1 MSKPLS
7 KEVGLITAA
16 SIVTG
21 CVIGS
26 GVFVKPGRVLAATGN
41 SSLALW
47 AWVLGAIITI
57 AGGLTIAEVSTRIP
71 KTGGIYVYVEEIYG
85 RTAGFLCGWVLT
97 LVYGPAVMSAL
108 ALYFGSLLANFLH
121 LTDPRAQITIAVTTT
136 LFLSSLSIFGTR
148 YAGALQAIST
158 IAKLIPIFVIAIAGI
173 FLGHEKI
180 TNVSSGLPVAAG
192 MGAAV
197 LATLWAYDGWVHV
210 GTMAGEMKNPARDLP
225 LAIILGLTLVAIAY
239 LLVNISIFHIL
250 PAGDVA
256 SQNDRAAV
264 VASERIFGGFGAT
277 LIQVGILISI
287 FGCLN
292 GNILATTRV
301 PYAMGVRGD
310 LPFSSWVGKT
320 HPTLGTP
327 YHAIMLQTVFALL
340 MVFSGNPDLITD
352 IGISAVY
359 VFYVLSFAG
368 IVKLRRDRVG
378 EELTRYRTPLYPVVP
393 LIAVVG
399 GLYIIG
405 STVLN
410 QPRYA
415 LYAFLLTLAG
425 LPVHFVVQRR
435 KAAAAPG

>member
-121 LTDPRAQITIAVTTT
+121 LTDPRAQITIAVSTT
-136 LFLSSLSIFGTR
+136 LFLSSLCIFGTR

-158 IAKLIPIFVIAIAGI
+158 FAKLIPIFVIAIAGI

-180 TNVSSGLPVAAG
+180 TNVSSGLPAAAG

-225 LAIILGLTLVAIAY
+225 LAIILGLTLVAVAY

-256 SQNDRAAV
+256 SLNDRAAV

-310 LPFSSWVGKT
+310 LPFSSWVGQT

-327 YHAIMLQTVFALL
+327 YHAIMLQTVVALL

-393 LIAVVG
+393 LIAVIG
-399 GLYIIG
+399 GIYIVG
-405 STVLN
+405 STIVN

-435 KAAAAPG
+435 KAAVAG

>member
-1 MSKPLS
+1 MSKSLS

-26 GVFVKPGRVLAATGN
+26 GVFVKPGRVLAAAGN

-47 AWVLGAIITI
+47 AWVIGAVITI

-71 KTGGIYVYVEEIYG
+71 KTGGIYIYIEEIYG
-85 RTAGFLCGWVLT
+85 KTAGFLCGWVLT

-108 ALYFGSLLANFLH
+108 ALYFGSLLGNFLH
-121 LTDPRAQITIAVTTT
+121 LGGPRAQIVIAVTTT
-136 LFLSSLSIFGTR
+136 VVLSSVSIFGTR

-158 IAKLIPIFVIAIAGI
+158 IAKLIPIFVIAVAGI
-173 FLGHEKI
+173 LLGHQRV
-180 TNVSSGLPVAAG
+180 TGVGSGLPASAG

-197 LATLWAYDGWVHV
+197 LATLWAYDGWVNV
-210 GTMAGEMKNPARDLP
+210 GSMAGEMKNPARDLP
-225 LAIILGLTLVAIAY
+225 LAIIVGLSVVAVAY
-239 LLVNISIFHIL
+239 LLVNIAIFHIL
-250 PAGDVA
+250 PAAEVA
-256 SQNDRAAV
+256 SLNDRAAV
-264 VASERIFGGFGAT
+264 VASQWAFGSFGAT
-277 LIQVGILISI
+277 LIHVGILISI

-292 GNILATTRV
+292 GNILATTRI

-310 LPFSSWVGKT
+310 LPLSRFIGRP
-320 HPTLGTP
+320 HPTFGTP
-327 YHAIMLQTVFALL
+327 YYAIILQTVVALL
-340 MVFSGNPDLITD
+340 MALSGNPDLITD

-368 IVKLRRDRVG
+368 IVKLRRNKVG
-378 EELTRYRTPLYPVVP
+378 EELASYRTPLYPFVP
-393 LIAVVG
+393 LVAVVG

-405 STVLN
+405 STVMN
-410 QPRYA
+410 QPRFA

-425 LPVHFVVQRR
+425 LPIYSAVQRSQR
-435 KAAAAPG
+435 SPDR

>member
-1 MSKPLS
+1 MSKSLS

-26 GVFVKPGRVLAATGN
+26 GVFVKPGRVLVATGN

-47 AWVLGAIITI
+47 AWVIGAIITI
-57 AGGLTIAEVSTRIP
+57 AGGLTIAEISTRIP
-71 KTGGIYVYVEEIYG
+71 KTGGIYIYIEEIYG
-85 RTAGFLCGWVLT
+85 KTAGFLCGWVLT

-108 ALYFGSLLANFLH
+108 ALYFGSLLSNFLH
-121 LTDPRAQITIAVTTT
+121 ITGPRAQLSIAVITT
-136 LFLSSLSIFGTR
+136 LLLSSLSIFGTR
-148 YAGALQAIST
+148 YAGALQALST

-173 FLGHEKI
+173 LLGHEPV
-180 TNVSSGLPVAAG
+180 TGVSSGAPVAAG

-197 LATLWAYDGWVHV
+197 LATLWAYDGWVNV
-210 GTMAGEMKNPARDLP
+210 GTMAGEMKNPSRDLP
-225 LAIILGLTLVAIAY
+225 LAIILGLTMVAVAY
-239 LLVNISIFHIL
+239 LLVNIAIFHTL
-250 PAGDVA
+250 PAAEVA
-256 SQNDRAAV
+256 SLNDKAAV

-310 LPFSSWVGKT
+310 LPFSSWVGKA

-327 YHAIMLQTVFALL
+327 YHAIMLQTVVALL
-340 MVFSGNPDLITD
+340 MVLSGNPDLITD

-368 IVKLRRDRVG
+368 IVKLRRNKVG
-378 EELTRYRTPLYPVVP
+378 EDLARYRTPLYPIVP
-393 LIAVVG
+393 LVAVVG

-405 STVLN
+405 STVMN
-410 QPRYA
+410 QPRFA

-425 LPVHFVVQRR
+425 LPVYYVVQRNQR
-435 KAAAAPG
+435 KQAA